1 MKISLGIIFFFEM
14 CLKVQ
19 VISLY
24 HSTEYLQ
31 FLTNFPK
38 QLLKT
43 TLEEFVYT
51 FDKKYMNLTMNFT
64 INGGDVVVDVDFW
77 IVQEALKVLVS
88 FHR

>member
-1 MKISLGIIFFFEM
+1 MHL
-14 CLKVQ
+14 
-19 VISLY
+19 
-24 HSTEYLQ
+24 TEYLQ

-51 FDKKYMNLTMNFT
+51 FDKNYTIWTMNFT
-64 INGGDVVVDVDFW
+64 IIGGDVVVNADLFF
-77 IVQEALKVLVS
+77 VQEALKVLVS